1 MNAPNRNADEAAV
14 ETFKQSTAATLR
26 AMSHRDDIEVAFGAE
41 PPGLSGNRARVPQ
54 PTRNLTSGEVAH
66 VRGEADSIALKVRH
80 HNRALHAK
88 RMPQGQM
95 ARSIYEAVE
104 QTRCESIGSNR
115 MAGVQE
121 NLTAALELRY
131 RKKGFERIT
140 ERSDATLVEVV
151 RLMTREALTGVKPPA
166 SARHIVDLWRPF
178 IESKCGADFRE
189 WCLEAGFRR
198 VEILH
203 LAGPCSEGIAYT

>member
-1 MNAPNRNADEAAV
+1 MPAGITAQPDVCWRTVAGGRFGHRCATTGLSAFDWRLTDAV
-14 ETFKQSTAATLR
+14 
-26 AMSHRDDIEVAFGAE
+26 AE

-121 NLTAALELRY
+121 NLTAALEQRY

-151 RLMTREALTGVKPPA
+151 RVSPRGVLRLVLLPGRGEQFARDAGEQTLTRVAHQGEK
-166 SARHIVDLWRPF
+166 SWRQV
-178 IESKCGADFRE
+178 R
-189 WCLEAGFRR
+189 
-198 VEILH
+198 
-203 LAGPCSEGIAYT
+203 